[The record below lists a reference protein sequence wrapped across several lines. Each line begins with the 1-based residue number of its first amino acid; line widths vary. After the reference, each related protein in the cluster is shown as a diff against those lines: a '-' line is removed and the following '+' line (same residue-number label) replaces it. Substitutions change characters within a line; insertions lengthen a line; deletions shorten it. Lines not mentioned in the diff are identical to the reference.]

1 MSIRIFLLFL
11 INIFY
16 HPVTEL
22 IKERHR
28 MLNLK
33 QLETFVWIAHLGSF
47 RKAAKHLCTT
57 QPAISTRIA
66 NLEETLGV
74 PLFFRDTGSISLTAK
89 GRELLPFAEK
99 LLTNADQFQALANNS
114 EAISGILRVG
124 VSETI
129 VHTWLPHYLS
139 LIHQSLPHLEV
150 ELIVDATINLRKELL
165 ARNIDIAILLGEVV
179 EPNVISQYI
188 CDYSLH
194 WVASPTIPRSSLQT
208 VTHFSRW
215 PIITYARNTTPYQEV
230 ERYFTKHNNQPTR
243 FYSASSLSASIRLA
257 ESGVGIAMLPKE
269 VIAYALNNKTLKIID
284 ADWTPNPLQFSVAYL
299 DTPINLMTIEAAKL
313 TFEAEEQYKAF
324 S

>member
-1 MSIRIFLLFL
+1 
-11 INIFY
+11 
-16 HPVTEL
+16 
-22 IKERHR
+22 

-66 NLEETLGV
+66 NLEETLNV

-99 LLTNADQFQALANNS
+99 LLSNADQFHALANNS

-124 VSETI
+124 VSETV

-139 LIHQSLPHLEV
+139 LIHQNLPHLEV

-165 ARNIDIAILLGEVV
+165 ARNIDVAILLGDVI
-179 EPNVISQYI
+179 EPNVISHYI
-188 CDYSLH
+188 CEYSLH
-194 WVASPTIPRSSLQT
+194 WVASPTIPSTALQT

-215 PIITYARNTTPYQEV
+215 PIITYARNTTPYHEV

-269 VIAYALNNKTLKIID
+269 VINDALNNKTLKIIKT
-284 ADWTPNPLQFSVAYL
+284 DWIPSPLQFSVAYL

-313 TFEAEEQYKAF
+313 TFEAAEQYQTL